1 MVIVIQYNECAS
13 CYQIVSLNLVKIV
26 NFMLCIFGHSK
37 KKKKNMHRNKA
48 SESLCIIKL
57 DARCNLQGLIE
68 IMECGRVSQEP
79 PLSPDLRLHRSES

>member
-1 MVIVIQYNECAS
+1 MNVLHAA
-13 CYQIVSLNLVKIV
+13 QIVSLNLVKIV
-26 NFMLCIFGHSK
+26 NFMLCIFSHSK
-37 KKKKNMHRNKA
+37 KMHGNKA